1 MAILIPNGVSFTLG
15 SGPGWQML
23 PPPGPFV
30 IPDMKREG
38 VNLNIYETIGVIN
51 ITAQANLI
59 CPGGTPGPS
68 QPSPEL
74 ITGISIA
81 PMPPG
86 CIVLKG
92 GVPTIPEML
101 PGTDAVAMQSIN
113 VAPGVTTLTL
123 PLPLIGNYTEK
134 YMYDMEAGFVELYK
148 GSAVPQV
155 RDNARGVT
163 FNGGLGI
170 QKPFKRDEK
179 LKRIGGSGRL
189 SAPLAS
195 PEGKEFQGP
204 FIHDQAQRGSNYV
217 YAYKPSLIKT
227 LRFHY
232 EITVTSTCPPYI
244 WKFPAYIDVDNNWQN
259 HGKRT
264 KYRLKQQV
272 PARPG

>member
-30 IPDMKREG
+30 LPDMFRDG
-38 VNLNIYETIGVIN
+38 VNLNIYETVGVIN